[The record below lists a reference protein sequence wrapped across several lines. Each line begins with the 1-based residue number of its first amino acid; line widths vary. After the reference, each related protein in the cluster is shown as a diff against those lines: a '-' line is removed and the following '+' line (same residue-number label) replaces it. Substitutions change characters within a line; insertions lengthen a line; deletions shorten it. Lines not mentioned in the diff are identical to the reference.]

1 MWLGGSINNLEV
13 DELQDMCHQM
23 KPLLKKGDMMAI
35 SVDCARDPKVIQ
47 GAYFVMEEQDP
58 FNRFIM
64 NSIVRINKE
73 LEGTFDLDKFYIHSY
88 FNPDTKDKHNLMM
101 AVSKE
106 NQVVSI
112 RGKEIELTEYEC
124 IRLHQQRR
132 WLGQELEE
140 PVQIL

>member
-1 MWLGGSINNLEV
+1 
-13 DELQDMCHQM
+13 M
-23 KPLLKKGDMMAI
+23 KPLLKKGDILAI

-47 GAYFVMEEQDP
+47 GAYFVMEEHAP
-58 FNRFIM
+58 LNRFVM
-64 NSIVRINKE
+64 NSLVRINKE

-88 FNPDTKDKHNLMM
+88 FNPDTKHKYNRMV

-106 NQVVSI
+106 DQVVSI
-112 RGKEIELTEYEC
+112 RGKEIELKEYEC